1 MLTKFALWFI
11 CFGLS
16 LLVQSWGWT
25 EQGRAFLYIECGT
38 VGLIIALLVL
48 ICLVGGSGAI
58 EKLGLSAVLVGI
70 YAIGIGIAL
79 FATWGATKLFDVDFF
94 VAYQIM
100 SFGQCL
106 CNSSSNNS
114 N

>member
-1 MLTKFALWFI
+1 MLKKFALWFI

-16 LLVQSWGWT
+16 FLVESFGWA
-25 EQGRAFLYIECGT
+25 EQGRAFLYIELGT
-38 VGLIIALLVL
+38 VGLLIAVLVL
-48 ICLVGGSGAI
+48 ICLFGGTGALEKVGLPFI
-58 EKLGLSAVLVGI
+58 LVII
-70 YAIGIGIAL
+70 YAITTGIAL

-106 CNSSSNNS
+106 CGNSSKKDD
-114 N
+114 